1 MHDLKFLRQHRD
13 KVEAGIALR
22 GTALDLSRFYQI
34 EARRL
39 ALLHE
44 SEQLKA
50 RKNAA
55 SEDIARLKKSGG
67 DAIGPIAESRG
78 LGDRVKELDQELR
91 QLEEESTN
99 LAAWIPNLPHPSV
112 PPGSDATQNKT
123 VRTWGERPKFD
134 FEPKAHWDL
143 ATNLGLLDFERAAKI
158 SGSGF
163 LLFTGRGARLERAL
177 ISFMLDFHVQHHG
190 YTEVSPPHVVR
201 RAALHGTGQLPKLES
216 DMYHIGED
224 DLFLNPTAE
233 VPVTNIYR
241 DEILEPG
248 MLPRYLTAHCAS
260 YRREAGAA
268 GRDTRGMV
276 RVHQFDKVEL
286 VKIVPPETSY
296 DEHEKLARD
305 VADIFEALELPYR
318 VLLLCSG
325 DMGFAAAK
333 CYDFEVWA
341 PGLNTWLECSSCS
354 NFEDF
359 QARRMAM
366 RFRREAGAKVEY
378 PHTLNASG
386 VALPRTF
393 ATLLE
398 NHQQADGS
406 VVIPKALRPWL
417 GGLEVLEPI
426 TG

>member
-13 KVEAGIALR
+13 KVEAGIALK
-22 GTALDLSRFYQI
+22 GVQLDLTRFYQL
-34 EARRL
+34 EERRL

-44 SEQLKA
+44 TEMLKA
-50 RKNAA
+50 KGNAA
-55 SEDIARLKKSGG
+55 SEDIARLKKSGA
-67 DAIGPIAESRG
+67 DAAGPIAEMRE
-78 LGDRVKELDQELR
+78 LRDKVKELDQELR
-91 QLEEESTN
+91 LIEEESTN
-99 LAAWIPNLPHPSV
+99 LSAWIPQLPHPSV
-112 PPGSDATQNKT
+112 PPGSDVTQNK
-123 VRTWGERPKFD
+123 VHRTWGEIRKFD

-143 ATNLGLLDFERAAKI
+143 ATNLGLLDFERSAKI
-158 SGSGF
+158 SGAGF
-163 LLFTGRGARLERAL
+163 LLFTGLGARLERAL
-177 ISFMLDFHVQHHG
+177 ISFMLDFHTQQHG
-190 YTEVSPPHVVR
+190 YTEVSTPHVIR
-201 RAALHGTGQLPKLES
+201 RAALFGTGQLPKLEG

-241 DEILEPG
+241 DEILEPA
-248 MLPRYLTAHCAS
+248 MIPRYLTAYCAS

-286 VKIVPPETSY
+286 VKIVAPETSY

-325 DMGFAAAK
+325 DMSFAAAK

-341 PGLNTWLECSSCS
+341 PGLQTWLECSSCS

-359 QARRMAM
+359 QARRMGM
-366 RFRREAGAKVEY
+366 RFRREAGAKVEF

-393 ATLLE
+393 ATILE

-406 VVIPKALRPWL
+406 VVIPKALRPYL
-417 GGLEVLEPI
+417 GGLEVLKP
-426 TG
+426 GL

>member
-1 MHDLKFLRQHRD
+1 MHDLKFLRTHRD
-13 KVEAGIALR
+13 KVEAGIALK
-22 GTALDLSRFYQI
+22 GVQLDLTRFYQI
-34 EARRL
+34 EERRL

-44 SEQLKA
+44 TETLKA
-50 RKNAA
+50 KGNAA
-55 SEDIARLKKSGG
+55 SEEIAKLKKAGA
-67 DAIGPIAESRG
+67 DASAPIAEMRE
-78 LGDRVKELDQELR
+78 LRDKVKDLDQELR

-99 LAAWIPNLPHPSV
+99 LAAWIPQLPHPSV
-112 PPGSDATQNKT
+112 PPGSDATANK
-123 VRTWGERPKFD
+123 VHRTWGEIRKFD

-143 ATNLGLLDFERAAKI
+143 ATDLGLLDFERAVKI
-158 SGSGF
+158 SGAGF

-177 ISFMLDFHVQHHG
+177 INFMLDFHTTKHG
-190 YTEVSPPHVVR
+190 YTEVSPPHVIR
-201 RAALHGTGQLPKLES
+201 RAALFGTGQLPKLEG

-241 DEILEPG
+241 EEILEPA
-248 MLPRYLTAHCAS
+248 MMPRYITAHCAS

-286 VKIVPPETSY
+286 VKIVAPETSY

-325 DMGFAAAK
+325 DMSFAAAK
-333 CYDFEVWA
+333 CYDFEVWS
-341 PGLNTWLECSSCS
+341 PGQQAWLECSSCS

-359 QARRMAM
+359 QSRRMGL

-406 VVIPKALRPWL
+406 VVIPKALRPYL
-417 GGLEVLEPI
+417 GGLEVLKPGE
-426 TG
+426 